1 MSDIIHLLPDSVANQ
16 IAAGEVIQRPASVLK
31 ELVENSIDAG
41 ATHIQIRILDA
52 GKTLIQIVDNGKG
65 MSKEQLELV
74 QDPFYT
80 TRTTRRVGLGVPFL
94 KQAAL
99 GTGGTFEIDSELGK
113 GTKLEAIFKLSHID
127 RMPLGDITATI
138 HALVVFN
145 EGIRF
150 LYTYQYDQNQFT
162 LDTEEFREILGDG
175 VSFGEP
181 AVSKFIQEYLETNKS
196 EVDGGLML

>member
-1 MSDIIHLLPDSVANQ
+1 MPEISLNILDVTENSIKADANQ
-16 IAAGEVIQRPASVLK
+16 IEIIVAINSLEDTLSVGIK
-31 ELVENSIDAG
+31 
-41 ATHIQIRILDA
+41 
-52 GKTLIQIVDNGKG
+52 DNGKG
-65 MSKEQLELV
+65 MSKEQLEQV

-80 TRTTRRVGLGVPFL
+80 TRTTRRVGLGVPFI

-99 GTGGTFEIDSELGK
+99 STGGTFTIDSELGK

-138 HALVVFN
+138 HALVAFN

-150 LYTYQYDQNQFT
+150 QYTYQYNQNQFT
-162 LDTEEFREILGDG
+162 LDTQEFREILGDE

-181 AVSKFIQEYLETNKS
+181 EVSKFIQEYLEANKS
-196 EVDGGLML
+196 EVDGDAVL

>member
-1 MSDIIHLLPDSVANQ
+1 MMPELSLNILDVTENSIKADANQ
-16 IAAGEVIQRPASVLK
+16 IEIVVA
-31 ELVENSIDAG
+31 IDNLED
-41 ATHIQIRILDA
+41 TLSIQI
-52 GKTLIQIVDNGKG
+52 KDNGKG

>member
-1 MSDIIHLLPDSVANQ
+1 MMPEISLNILDVT
-16 IAAGEVIQRPASVLK
+16 
-31 ELVENSIDAG
+31 ENSMKAG
-41 ATHIQIRILDA
+41 ADQIEIVVAVD
-52 GKTLIQIVDNGKG
+52 TLEDSLSVQINDNGKG

-99 GTGGTFEIDSELGK
+99 STEGTFKIDSEIGK

-138 HALVVFN
+138 HALVTFN
-145 EGIRF
+145 EKIRF
-150 LYTYQYDQNQFT
+150 QYTYQVDGKRFT
-162 LDTEEFREILGDG
+162 LDTKEFREILGDE

-181 AVSKFIQEYLETNKS
+181 EVSKFIQEYLESNKK
-196 EVDGGLML
+196 EVDGGAML

>member
-1 MSDIIHLLPDSVANQ
+1 MMPEISLNILDVT
-16 IAAGEVIQRPASVLK
+16 
-31 ELVENSIDAG
+31 ENSMKAG
-41 ATHIQIRILDA
+41 ADQIEIIVAVHTLEDTLSIQII
-52 GKTLIQIVDNGKG
+52 DNGKG

-94 KQAAL
+94 KQAAQ
-99 GTGGTFEIDSELGK
+99 TAEGTFKIDSELGK
-113 GTKLEAIFKLSHID
+113 GTTLEAIFKLSHID

-138 HALVVFN
+138 HALVTYN

-150 LYTYQYDQNQFT
+150 RYTYQVDENQFV
-162 LDTEEFREILGDG
+162 LDTKEFREILGEE

-181 AVSKFIQEYLETNKS
+181 QVSKFIQEYLETNKK
-196 EVDGGLML
+196 EVDGGAML